1 MQEFLLKNL
10 ITIIFVILLVLGFL
24 KGFGEG
30 LLKKI
35 LSFATIIITIILTR
49 TLTPIAANV
58 IKDITNIESTLTAM
72 IYDLLVKSTSYD
84 SLNIP
89 FLKDSIDTG
98 NIESSIRDG
107 LCTNIANAFINL
119 ICGIVIFIGL
129 LIIIRLVIKLLDV
142 VDYIPIVGQ
151 LNKLLGGALG
161 VIEVILVVSIVF
173 TVLKVLE
180 GSPQIK
186 VLTDNIKES
195 ALVGSIYEHNI
206 VYDFFARLFS
216 SVAPNA

>member
-1 MQEFLLKNL
+1 MQEFILKNL
-10 ITIIFVILLVLGFL
+10 ITIIFIILLVLGFL

-30 LLKKI
+30 LIRKV
-35 LSFATIIITIILTR
+35 LSFATLIITIILTR
-49 TLTPIAANV
+49 TLTPIAAST
-58 IKDITNIESTLTAM
+58 IKDVTNIESTLTAM

-89 FLKDSIDTG
+89 FLKNSIDTS

-107 LCTNIANAFINL
+107 LCTNIANALINL
-119 ICGIVIFIGL
+119 MCGIAIFIIL
-129 LIIIRLVIKLLDV
+129 LILIRLIIKVLDV

-151 LNKLLGGALG
+151 LNKLLGGTLG
-161 VIEVILVVSIVF
+161 VLEIILIVSIIF

-180 GSPQIK
+180 GNPQVK
-186 VLTDNIKES
+186 VLTDNIKDS

-206 VYDFFARLFS
+206 VYNFFARLFS
-216 SVAPNA
+216 SITPNA